1 MTTIRPRKARLE
13 ISESIIGA
21 LGARL
26 ASYRLDGC
34 KDGIAQGIVAD
45 VKKVASKHRCSYSE
59 VWAKVHKVA
68 YEIIAADPRASI

>member
-1 MTTIRPRKARLE
+1 MTTIRPRKASLE
-13 ISESIIGA
+13 ICESIIEA

-34 KDGIAQGIVAD
+34 KYGIAQALITD

-59 VWAKVHKVA
+59 VWAMVHKNA
-68 YEIIAADPRASI
+68 YEIIAIDPRAAL